1 MSALHAAGWVLAVA
15 GIVSL
20 LVLRAQRARAAVR
33 VARACHELRGPL
45 GAARLAL
52 AALDGEAPP
61 ARVAALDLELRRA
74 GLALEDLGAAR
85 GGRHVVGREEPI
97 AVADLLREQLAVWD
111 LVARALGASLVVGPD
126 LPGVHVLGDR
136 LRLAQAIGNLIVNA
150 LQHGGGRVELSARLA
165 GDAVRIEVSDEGP
178 GLPAG
183 IVAQAE
189 RREGATRHGH
199 GLAVAASVAR
209 RHGGRL
215 APAPSARGARI
226 GLELPAL
233 GIAR

>member
-1 MSALHAAGWVLAVA
+1 MSALHAAGWLLALAGVA
-15 GIVSL
+15 CL
-20 LVLRAQRARAAVR
+20 LVLRVRQARAAVR

-52 AALDGEAPP
+52 AAMDGEAPP
-61 ARVAALDLELRRA
+61 ARLAALDLELRRA

-85 GGRHVVGREEPI
+85 RGRSVAGREEPI
-97 AVADLLREQLAVWD
+97 AVAELLGEQRAVWD
-111 LVARALGASLVVGPD
+111 LVARALGATLVLGED
-126 LPGVHVLGDR
+126 LPSVHVLGDR

-183 IVAQAE
+183 IVALAE
-189 RREGATRHGH
+189 RREGAGRHGH

-233 GIAR
+233 GMAR

>member
-1 MSALHAAGWVLAVA
+1 MSAVHAAGWILAFAGLVA
-15 GIVSL
+15 V
-20 LVLRAQRARAAVR
+20 LVLRARQARAAVR
-33 VARACHELRGPL
+33 IARACHELRGPL

-52 AALDGEAPP
+52 AAMDGEAPP

-74 GLALEDLGAAR
+74 GLALEDLGGSR
-85 GGRHVVGREEPI
+85 VVGREEPI
-97 AVADLLREQLAVWD
+97 AVAELLREQLAVWD
-111 LVARALGASLVVGPD
+111 LVARALGATLVVSD
-126 LPGVHVLGDR
+126 ELPGVHVLGDR
-136 LRLAQAIGNLIVNA
+136 VRLAQAIGNLIVNA
-150 LQHGGGRVELSARLA
+150 LQHGGGRVELSARLSGA
-165 GDAVRIEVSDEGP
+165 AVRIEVSDEGP

-183 IVAQAE
+183 IVALAE
-189 RREGATRHGH
+189 RREGAARHGH

-233 GIAR
+233 GLAR

>member
-1 MSALHAAGWVLAVA
+1 MSVLHAAGWILAAA

-20 LVLRAQRARAAVR
+20 LVLRARQARAAVR

-52 AALDGEAPP
+52 AALDDEAPA

-74 GLALEDLGAAR
+74 GLALEDLGAAC
-85 GGRHVVGREEPI
+85 GGRRVVGREEPI

-111 LVARALGASLVVGPD
+111 LVARALGASLVGGPD

-150 LQHGGGRVELSARLA
+150 LQHGG
-165 GDAVRIEVSDEGP
+165 
-178 GLPAG
+178 
-183 IVAQAE
+183 
-189 RREGATRHGH
+189 
-199 GLAVAASVAR
+199 
-209 RHGGRL
+209 RL

-233 GIAR
+233 GIAP

>member
-1 MSALHAAGWVLAVA
+1 MIALHAAGWLLALA
-15 GIVSL
+15 GIAGV
-20 LVLRAQRARAAVR
+20 LVLRIRRSRAAAR

-52 AALDGEAPP
+52 AAMGGEVPP

-74 GLALEDLGAAR
+74 GLALDDLTLAPSGR
-85 GGRHVVGREEPI
+85 GVAQREEPI

-111 LVARALGASLVVGPD
+111 LVARALGATVVLGEV

-165 GDAVRIEVSDEGP
+165 GDAVRIEVRDEGP

-183 IVAQAE
+183 IIALAE
-189 RREGATRHGH
+189 RREDAAPHGH
-199 GLAVAASVAR
+199 GLAVAATVAR

-233 GIAR
+233 GMVR

>member
-1 MSALHAAGWVLAVA
+1 MSVLHAAGWILAAA

-20 LVLRAQRARAAVR
+20 LVLRARQARAAVR

-52 AALDGEAPP
+52 AALDDEAPA

-74 GLALEDLGAAR
+74 GLALEDLGAAC
-85 GGRHVVGREEPI
+85 GGRRVVVREEPI
-97 AVADLLREQLAVWD
+97 AVAELLREQLAVWD

-233 GIAR
+233 GVAR

>member
-1 MSALHAAGWVLAVA
+1 MSALHAAGWLLALAGVA
-15 GIVSL
+15 CL
-20 LVLRAQRARAAVR
+20 LVLRIRQARAAVR

-52 AALDGEAPP
+52 AAMDGEAPP
-61 ARVAALDLELRRA
+61 ARLAALDLELRRA

-85 GGRHVVGREEPI
+85 RGRRVAGREEPI
-97 AVADLLREQLAVWD
+97 AVTELLREQRAVWD
-111 LVARALGASLVVGPD
+111 LVARALGATLVLGED

-136 LRLAQAIGNLIVNA
+136 MRLAQAIGNLVVNA

-183 IVAQAE
+183 IVALAE
-189 RREGATRHGH
+189 RREGAGRHGH

-233 GIAR
+233 GMAR

>member
-1 MSALHAAGWVLAVA
+1 MTVLVAAGWALAVA
-15 GIVSL
+15 AVAGV
-20 LVLRAQRARAAVR
+20 LVLRARQARRAVR

-45 GAARLAL
+45 AAARLAL
-52 AALDGEAPP
+52 AAMDAEAP
-61 ARVAALDLELRRA
+61 AERLAALDLELRRA
-74 GLALEDLGAAR
+74 GLALEDLAAAPTR
-85 GGRHVVGREEPI
+85 RRVVQREEPV
-97 AVADLLREQLAVWD
+97 AVAELLHEQRAVWD
-111 LVARALGASLVVGPD
+111 LVARAMGAQLQLGDV

-136 LRLAQAIGNLIVNA
+136 LRLAQAIGNLVVNA
-150 LQHGGGRVELSARLA
+150 LQHGGGRVELSARVA

-183 IVAQAE
+183 ILALAE
-189 RREGATRHGH
+189 RREDAARHGH

-209 RHGGRL
+209 GHGGRL

-233 GIAR
+233 GMAR

>member
-1 MSALHAAGWVLAVA
+1 MSALHAAGWLLAIA
-15 GIVSL
+15 GIASL
-20 LVLRAQRARAAVR
+20 LVLRARQARAAVR

-52 AALDGEAPP
+52 AAMDGEAPP
-61 ARVAALDLELRRA
+61 ARLAALDLELRRA
-74 GLALEDLGAAR
+74 GLALEDLGSAG
-85 GGRHVVGREEPI
+85 GGRRVAGREEPI
-97 AVADLLREQLAVWD
+97 AVAELLREQLAVWD
-111 LVARALGASLVVGPD
+111 LVARALGATLVVGAE

-183 IVAQAE
+183 IVALAE
-189 RREGATRHGH
+189 RREGASRHGH

-233 GIAR
+233 GVAR

>member
-1 MSALHAAGWVLAVA
+1 MSTVHAAGWLLALTGLAV
-15 GIVSL
+15 V
-20 LVLRAQRARAAVR
+20 LVLRARQARRAVR

-52 AALDGEAPP
+52 SAMHGEAPP

-74 GLALEDLGAAR
+74 GLALEDLAAAP
-85 GGRHVVGREEPI
+85 GGRRVAQREELI
-97 AVADLLREQLAVWD
+97 AVADLLGEQVAVWE
-111 LVARALGASLVVGPD
+111 LVARALSADLQLGED

-165 GDAVRIEVSDEGP
+165 GGAVRIEVSDEGP

-183 IVAQAE
+183 SLALSG

>member
-1 MSALHAAGWVLAVA
+1 MSALHAAGWIWRSPGSSPCSSSAPR
-15 GIVSL
+15 G
-20 LVLRAQRARAAVR
+20 
-33 VARACHELRGPL
+33 RGPPC
-45 GAARLAL
+45 GSREPATSSAGPWVRRGSRSRRWTARRRRP
-52 AALDGEAPP
+52 GP
-61 ARVAALDLELRRA
+61 AALDLELRRA

-85 GGRHVVGREEPI
+85 GGRHVVEREEPI

-150 LQHGGGRVELSARLA
+150 LQHGGGRVELSARA
-165 GDAVRIEVSDEGP
+165 GRGCGADRGQRRGP

-233 GIAR
+233 GIVR